1 VRSEV
6 DMYIGDHAAF
16 VTGQPIQ
23 LGVVPILKT
32 L

>member
-1 VRSEV
+1 VYLGEQEAV
-6 DMYIGDHAAF
+6 

-23 LGVVPILKT
+23 DHVVPILS